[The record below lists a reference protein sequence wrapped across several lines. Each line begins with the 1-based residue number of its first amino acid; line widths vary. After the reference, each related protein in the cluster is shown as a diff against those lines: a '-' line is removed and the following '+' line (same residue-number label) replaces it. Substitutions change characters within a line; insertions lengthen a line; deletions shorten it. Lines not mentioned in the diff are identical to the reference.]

1 MRLAVI
7 DASPVGGGP
16 VTHALTHAAAEVAD
30 ATVLRVRTFDLFARV
45 CSSCSACTQTGR
57 CSKHHPAIDDAI
69 GVLGS
74 ADALLLGCAGDFH
87 ARDPRSVALLERLVG
102 AFAHVETAR
111 GLEGSRDAGC
121 ARKRAALVFGAPPLM
136 GIPAMLG
143 MLPSGA
149 TRVWRTLE
157 RADTAIVGCETVRVR
172 WSGPASRDRATESA
186 RRLGRSLAA
195 PSTPRAGSRSTG
207 IEPRRV
213 AAALLTSIRGV

>member
-16 VTHALTHAAAEVAD
+16 VTHALTHASAEVGD

-45 CSSCSACTQTGR
+45 CSSCSACTHSGR
-57 CSKHHPAIDDAI
+57 CSKHHAAIDEAV
-69 GVLGS
+69 GLLGS
-74 ADALLLGCAGDFH
+74 ADALLLGCAGHFH
-87 ARDPRSVALLERLVG
+87 AQDPRSVALLERLVG
-102 AFAHVETAR
+102 AFAHVETSR
-111 GLEGSRDAGC
+111 GLEGSRDTAF

-157 RADTAIVGCETVRVR
+157 RADTAIVSCETVRAR

-186 RRLGRSLAA
+186 RRLARSLAA
-195 PSTPRAGSRSTG
+195 PTTLRAASRATV

-213 AAALLTSIRGV
+213 AAALLTSVRGV

>member
-16 VTHALTHAAAEVAD
+16 VTHTLTHACAELSE

-45 CSSCSACTQTGR
+45 CSSCSACASTGR
-57 CSKHHPAIDDAI
+57 CSRHHAAIDEAALL
-69 GVLGS
+69 LGS
-74 ADALLLGCAGDFH
+74 ADALLLGCAGHFH
-87 ARDPRSVALLERLVG
+87 ARDPRSLALLERLVG
-102 AFAHVETAR
+102 AFGHVDTSR
-111 GLEGSRDAGC
+111 GLEGSRDAGI

-157 RADTAIVGCETVRVR
+157 RADTAIVGCETVRAR

-186 RRLGRSLAA
+186 RRLGRSLVAPAA
-195 PSTPRAGSRSTG
+195 LRGAARPAGVDV
-207 IEPRRV
+207 RRV
-213 AAALLTSIRGV
+213 AAALVTTGRGA